1 MKHLLP
7 SLLFAVVLTASLA
20 VAQNPPPAAQP
31 AVSTPAQPAVI
42 GNAKIAWMSLQQ
54 AIFNCDEGKEE
65 FGKIQ
70 QFVETS
76 NAKLQNLKKEDD
88 SLKNQLQVQGSKLTD
103 DARAELE
110 EKIESKDTELTRFQ
124 QDTQKEIDNRR
135 VKITNYIGRKM
146 LPIIEKIAKDKGVSA
161 VLYIDPQRDGWI
173 DPNLIITDEVI
184 KAYNAAYPSG
194 AAAKKP

>member
-7 SLLFAVVLTASLA
+7 SLLFAVVLTAPFA

-31 AVSTPAQPAVI
+31 AAPASAQPAVI

-103 DARAELE
+103 DARTELE
-110 EKIESKDTELTRFQ
+110 EKIDGKDTELTRFQ

-135 VKITNYIGRKM
+135 VKATNYIGRKM